1 MIFHKEK
8 EIWKCKTCSFETNEE
23 ILYLTH
29 ILENHPEITK
39 EELISA
45 CEFYK
50 TFCNRMKYFLQE
62 HGKDLPEKELLE
74 VGTYLGDNDF
84 KQFDKWLFYYSFE
97 KLLIKQRN

>member
-1 MIFHKEK
+1 MFFHREK
-8 EIWKCKTCSFETNEE
+8 ENWKCKTCDFETNEE

-50 TFCNRMKYFLQE
+50 TFCNRIKYFLE
-62 HGKDLPEKELLE
+62 IHGEDLPEDERLE
-74 VGTYLGDNDF
+74 IGNYLADNDF
-84 KQFDKWLFYYSFE
+84 KKFDKWLFYYSFE
-97 KLLIKQRN
+97 KKLQTK